1 MTTRARQRFGALLGI
16 AMMVA
21 TAIASGGGARA
32 ADNGAAASQSQ
43 VSDKSAD
50 ATKHGAQPK
59 AGPAPAPSQPAPS
72 KPVPGPKTEARRGR
86 GHF

>member
-1 MTTRARQRFGALLGI
+1 MTTEARQRLASILGI

-32 ADNGAAASQSQ
+32 ADSGAAPSQSQ
-43 VSDKSAD
+43 RPDKAPD
-50 ATKHGAQPK
+50 AAK
-59 AGPAPAPSQPAPS
+59 PAPPAAGKPAP
-72 KPVPGPKTEARRGR
+72 GPRSEARRGR